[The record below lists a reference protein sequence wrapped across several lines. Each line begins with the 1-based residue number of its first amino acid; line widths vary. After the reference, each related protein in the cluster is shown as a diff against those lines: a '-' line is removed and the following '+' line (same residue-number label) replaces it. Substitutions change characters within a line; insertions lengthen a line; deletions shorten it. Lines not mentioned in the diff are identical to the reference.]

1 MSKAEELRKKMN
13 RNVAPTFTPRQSVS
27 IQPLPQTQDDT
38 KAKEQKKPL
47 APVKAVASEEK
58 GELVGLFARVSKE
71 DKKWLDHYR
80 IDAGKDLGD
89 VVSEAIQL
97 LKKQS
102 RSK

>member
-27 IQPLPQTQDDT
+27 IQPLPQTQDEART
-38 KAKEQKKPL
+38 EQKKPL
-47 APVKAVASEEK
+47 TPVKEVTPEEK

-71 DKKWLDHYR
+71 DKRWLDHYR

-102 RSK
+102 GSK